1 MFHLLNYCRVSCFSP
16 SKLPILWYPLVRGV
30 GTHLIWCL
38 KLPGVFGW
46 DRVSKCF
53 QREAEDFV
61 SCFLVKVGDWDLFFP
76 MRQMALTSW
85 CFGGLG
91 KGQVGMAAPFK
102 RRGKTIVWT
111 KFLKEERSQAKIGV
125 CVYNWWG
132 GVYLGFF
139 GRPFKHVVN
148 YPSWS
153 SLATFQGSKTSR
165 GIHNYFFLTTGRQ
178 RSESLLVDDCRGW
191 YYPTYPLVMTDIAM
205 V

>member
-1 MFHLLNYCRVSCFSP
+1 MPLQEHEIVRLRLGRQLGNVGMGMYGLRKNDRIYPLDPSGHIKIYVEKEEWRSLGKMIHKYTRCSNLLNYCRVSCFSP

-125 CVYNWWG
+125 CV
-132 GVYLGFF
+132 
-139 GRPFKHVVN
+139 
-148 YPSWS
+148 
-153 SLATFQGSKTSR
+153 
-165 GIHNYFFLTTGRQ
+165 
-178 RSESLLVDDCRGW
+178 
-191 YYPTYPLVMTDIAM
+191 
-205 V
+205 